1 MVNIC
6 DSVRLPAPGLRSTN
20 SNKKDA
26 DVNVVAAGCR
36 ASLNQFIC
44 SFLFS
49 FFFSLFQW
57 FQRK

>member
-44 SFLFS
+44 SFLF
-49 FFFSLFQW
+49 FFFF
-57 FQRK
+57 